1 MRLDHGSQYDSTDFR
16 KEMDFLGIEMSH
28 AFVRSPECNGCVER
42 FNRTIEEE
50 VFSISTFMTLEEA
63 EMAIAKFIDDYNQDW
78 ILHRL
83 HLQSPIEYRTQY
95 EQGHPSDNT
104 RPEDNVSHREAV

>member
-1 MRLDHGSQYDSTDFR
+1 
-16 KEMDFLGIEMSH
+16 MDFLGIEMSH

-50 VFSISTFMTLEEA
+50 VFGINTFVTLEEA
-63 EMAIAKFIDDYNQDW
+63 ERVIAKFIDDYNRSW

-95 EQGHPSDNT
+95 EQEHPSDNT
-104 RPEDNVSHREAV
+104 KPEENVSHREAV